1 MLEKLKKLNPDIKIY
16 GIHDEEFKKYG
27 AVIAFNAGEIVEE
40 CARLG
45 KPENGTAYT
54 ASVKELESLESSDFL
69 RKKLLGGCDAQV
81 GLCCGHSSFLNGLEY
96 HNSSEINVAATP
108 LVLILGLRYEM
119 EGDEYSSENI
129 KAFYLEKGDV
139 VEVFGTS
146 LHFCPCQVSDEGF
159 SCVVV
164 LPKGTNTDL
173 EEQTDDK
180 LLFRKNKWI
189 ICHDKNEALIN
200 RGVYPGI
207 HGTNYEIKY

>member
-1 MLEKLKKLNPDIKIY
+1 MLNRLKELNPDIKLY
-16 GIHDEEFKKYG
+16 SIHDDEFKKYG
-27 AVIAFNAGEIVEE
+27 VVIDVDASEIVTA
-40 CARLG
+40 CDKLG
-45 KPENGTAYT
+45 IPESGTMYIP
-54 ASVKELESLESSDFL
+54 SVEELENAKGAEEIGL
-69 RKKLLGGCDAQV
+69 KLFGGLSAQV
-81 GLCCGHSSFLNGLEY
+81 GICYGHSNFLNGLEY

-119 EGDEYSSENI
+119 EGSEYNSENV

-139 VEVFGTS
+139 VEIFATS
-146 LHFCPCQVSDEGF
+146 MHFCPCQVDGSGF

-173 EEQTDDK
+173 EEKYDDK

-207 HGTNYEIKY
+207 HGENYEIKR